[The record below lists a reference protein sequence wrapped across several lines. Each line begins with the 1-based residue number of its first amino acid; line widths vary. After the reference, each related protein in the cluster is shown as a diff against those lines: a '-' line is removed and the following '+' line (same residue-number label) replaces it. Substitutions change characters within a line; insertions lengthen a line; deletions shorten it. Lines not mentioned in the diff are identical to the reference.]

1 MPAAGAGHSGAL
13 RRRASLLPPAATRS
27 LRPRAPLKG
36 AAPAPPRTQDAPRAG
51 GARGRGG
58 SAPGR
63 LPASARLPQRSG
75 LGGYESASRAR
86 PGGRTPPPRPRPPPV
101 AGLPTARVLRTRRC
115 RGTLRPQPRAL
126 HHPAR
131 PSDLTWPP
139 PPTFC
144 SNRRYLGSFYCNL
157 GGGVG
162 IFNMKPLHTKT

>member
-27 LRPRAPLKG
+27 LRPCAPLKG

-63 LPASARLPQRSG
+63 LPASARQPQRSG

-86 PGGRTPPPRPRPPPV
+86 PGGRTPPPRPRPS
-101 AGLPTARVLRTRRC
+101 RR
-115 RGTLRPQPRAL
+115 PADSPSSP
-126 HHPAR
+126 HPALQGHP
-131 PSDLTWPP
+131 PSPAASSPP
-139 PPTFC
+139 PCQTQRPHLAATPSFC
-144 SNRRYLGSFYCNL
+144 SNRRYLGSFYYNL